1 MENKETVIEKVI
13 IIEKKVS
20 GKTPDYV
27 KRAQKAYYDRNK
39 NSQEFK
45 DNNNRKAKEWR
56 DANRDKYN
64 ESQRVRRLMKIENE
78 KKLASLKV

>member
-1 MENKETVIEKVI
+1 MDNKTTVIE
-13 IIEKKVS
+13 IEKKVA
-20 GKTPDYV
+20 GKTPEYV

-45 DNNNRKAKEWR
+45 DKKNRKAKEWR

-64 ESQRVRRLMKIENE
+64 ESQRVRRQLKKANE
-78 KKLASLKV
+78 KLEKPTG

>member
-1 MENKETVIEKVI
+1 MDNKTTFIE
-13 IIEKKVS
+13 IEKKIV

-64 ESQRVRRLMKIENE
+64 ESQRVRRQLKKANE
-78 KKLASLKV
+78 KLEKPTG